1 MTAGDPYW
9 WEEAPPDRS
18 DPAAPLQDRVDV
30 LVVGAGYAGLAAAL
44 TLARAGRSVLVLDAA
59 WPGFGASTRSGG
71 MIGSGHRVGLADL
84 RRHYGEATALAVLRE
99 GHEALAFTTDLIR
112 REGIRCHFAVT
123 GRFRGAWTPA
133 HYQAMARE
141 LEEQRRILGLE
152 AELVP
157 PAEVAREVATDRYH
171 GGAVFLRHGAVQPAL
186 LHAGLLA
193 GARAA
198 GAMVRG
204 RTPVTALEGTTAVTP
219 QGRVAARDVLIA
231 TNGYTPTA
239 VGRLARA
246 VLPVPSF
253 LIATAPLGAERV
265 RRLIPGGR
273 MIVETRSAHC
283 YYRASPDGQRLVL
296 GGRAALHPIPPAR
309 AAARLRQLL
318 VGLFP
323 ELRDVAV
330 THAWTG
336 NIAMTRTGH
345 PLLGGADGVWHA
357 LGCGG
362 SGIAMMP
369 YLGWRAAN
377 RILGTAEGR
386 TALDGLPIRPYPFH
400 AAQRRLLPA
409 ASWWWRLRDRR
420 EGGF

>member
-1 MTAGDPYW
+1 VLASSSYW
-9 WEEAPPDRS
+9 WDEAPPDRS
-18 DPAAPLQDRVDV
+18 EPAAPLPQRVDV
-30 LVVGAGYAGLAAAL
+30 LVVGAGYAGLGAAL
-44 TLARAGRSVLVLDAA
+44 TLARAGRSVLVLDAE

-71 MIGSGHRVGLADL
+71 MIGSGHRVGLGDL
-84 RRHYGEATALAVLRE
+84 RRRYGEATALAVLRE

-112 REGIRCHFAVT
+112 REGIACHFAVT

-133 HYQAMARE
+133 HYEAMARE
-141 LEEQRRILGLE
+141 LEEQGRLLGLE

-157 PAEVAREVATDRYH
+157 PAEVGREVATERYH
-171 GGAVFLRHGAVQPAL
+171 GGAVFLRHGAVQPAM

-193 GARAA
+193 RVRELGAVVL
-198 GAMVRG
+198 GV
-204 RTPVTALEGTTAVTP
+204 TPVIALDGTTAVTP
-219 QGRVAARDVLIA
+219 RGRVLARDVLIA
-231 TNGYTPTA
+231 TNGYTPSA
-239 VGRLARA
+239 AGRLRNAL
-246 VLPVPSF
+246 LPVPSF

-283 YYRASPDGQRLVL
+283 YYRASPDGERLIL
-296 GGRAALHPIPPAR
+296 GGRAALHLVSPAR

-323 ELRDVAV
+323 ELRDVAI

-345 PLLGGADGVWHA
+345 PMLGGADGIWHA

-377 RILGTAEGR
+377 KILGTAEGR
-386 TALDGLPIRPYPFH
+386 TWLDGLPVEPYAFH
-400 AAQRRLLPA
+400 PAQMALRPA
-409 ASWWWRLRDRR
+409 ASWWWRMRDWR
-420 EGGF
+420 EGSG

>member
-1 MTAGDPYW
+1 MLASDPYW
-9 WEEAPPDRS
+9 WDEAPPDRT
-18 DPAAPLQDRVDV
+18 DTGEPLPERSDV
-30 LVVGAGYAGLAAAL
+30 LVVGAGYAGLSAAL

-59 WPGFGASTRSGG
+59 CPGFGASTRSGG
-71 MIGSGHRVGLADL
+71 MIGSGHRVGLGDL
-84 RRHYGEATALAVLRE
+84 RRRYGEATALAVLRE
-99 GHEALAFTTDLIR
+99 GHAALAFTTELIR
-112 REGIRCHFAVT
+112 REAITCHFAVT
-123 GRFRGAWTPA
+123 GRFRGAWTPV
-133 HYQAMARE
+133 HYEAMARE
-141 LEEQRRILGLE
+141 LDEQRRLLGLE

-171 GGAVFLRHGAVQPAL
+171 GGALFLRHGAVQPAM

-193 GARAA
+193 RAREA
-198 GAMVRG
+198 GAVVRG
-204 RTPVTALEGTTAVTP
+204 GTPVTALDGTTAVTP
-219 QGRVAARDVLIA
+219 RGRVLAGDVLIA
-231 TNGYTPTA
+231 TNGYTPA
-239 VGRLARA
+239 AAGRLRQAL
-246 VLPVPSF
+246 LPVPSF

-283 YYRASPDGQRLVL
+283 YYRASPDGERLIL

-309 AAARLRQLL
+309 AAARLRRLL

-336 NIAMTRTGH
+336 NVAMTRAGH

-377 RILGTAEGR
+377 KILGRAEGR
-386 TALDGLPIRPYPFH
+386 TGLDGLAVEPYPLH
-400 AAQRRLLPA
+400 PAQMALLPA
-409 ASWWWRLRDRR
+409 ASWWWRLRDWR
-420 EGGF
+420 EGSG